1 MNVIVAPKK
10 FISVGISYKTADAQ
24 TRGFFA
30 LDNHQIEELLE
41 EAKQKGVKDLLVINT
56 CNRTELYGW
65 GETPVFFKKLL
76 CRQIPKLE
84 LLLDQ
89 LGYCYEDA
97 EAFRHV
103 FRVGTGL
110 DSQIL
115 GDFEVISQLKKSFYT
130 SKKRAMTNGYSERL
144 VNAIIQA
151 SKRIKTETEISTG
164 ATSVSFASV
173 QYILNNIPDIDR
185 KKILL
190 FGTGKIG
197 RNTCENLVK
206 HTTNKFITL
215 INRTSAKAEQIAGKF
230 QLDVKPY
237 GDLTLELQKA
247 DVVIVATGAP
257 TPTISKS
264 MIFNHKPQWILD
276 LSVPKNVE
284 QQVAEHNQVT
294 LVHLDEL
301 SKITDATLQKRKQ
314 HIPYALQIIEEI
326 ETDFK
331 DWLAHRKHAPLLKA
345 IKEKWNTSANNNG
358 PTNNTTDINKITGQ
372 IATFLKENPEEAA
385 SATKLLTHIFE
396 LEIRAD
402 AL

>member
-1 MNVIVAPKK
+1 
-10 FISVGISYKTADAQ
+10 
-24 TRGFFA
+24 
-30 LDNHQIEELLE
+30 
-41 EAKQKGVKDLLVINT
+41 
-56 CNRTELYGW
+56 
-65 GETPVFFKKLL
+65 
-76 CRQIPKLE
+76 
-84 LLLDQ
+84 
-89 LGYCYEDA
+89 
-97 EAFRHV
+97 
-103 FRVGTGL
+103 
-110 DSQIL
+110 
-115 GDFEVISQLKKSFYT
+115 
-130 SKKRAMTNGYSERL
+130 
-144 VNAIIQA
+144 
-151 SKRIKTETEISTG
+151 
-164 ATSVSFASV
+164 
-173 QYILNNIPDIDR
+173 
-185 KKILL
+185 
-190 FGTGKIG
+190 
-197 RNTCENLVK
+197 
-206 HTTNKFITL
+206 
-215 INRTSAKAEQIAGKF
+215 
-230 QLDVKPY
+230 
-237 GDLTLELQKA
+237 
-247 DVVIVATGAP
+247 
-257 TPTISKS
+257 

-385 SATKLLTHIFE
+385 TATKLLTHIFE